1 MNTFINLLGNLKR
14 TEKNAPAYKSSLDP
28 LTDLFFLVL
37 YYRNDHSRLNNL
49 LKEIIEKY
57 GANTALKAI
66 FALRDP
72 RNGMG
77 ERAVPKKLLY
87 YLADISPDLIIKNLD
102 KVIEYGRVD
111 DLLTLLDTKIAEQT
125 AFFIKNN
132 IEKNQ
137 LFAKWLPR
145 DNKSLKNYAYILMNF
160 WKMKPKEYRKFI
172 TQNNKVVESQMTAN
186 KWHEIEYEKVPSRAA
201 LIYRNA
207 FSRHDNSR
215 YNLYL
220 EDVANNKA
228 KINTSVSTP
237 SDIVLKILKNSYDT
251 TLELA
256 WKNLKDFA
264 PDVSYLPVIDVSGSM
279 YNLSDSIYHALALG
293 TYFAQKNK
301 SDFRDIFLTFSENPE
316 FVKLEGE
323 NLLEILNN
331 LKKASWGYTT
341 NINKVFEL
349 ILNTIKS
356 GANKEDLPKN
366 ILILSDMEFDA
377 GVNTVT
383 NFDTWEKEFSK
394 QEVTLPQIVFWNLNT
409 RNMTFPVTM
418 HNNGTVLL
426 SGYNPQMLGML
437 NDVSNP
443 VQYVLSFIEKFP
455 INE

>member
-1 MNTFINLLGNLKR
+1 M
-14 TEKNAPAYKSSLDP
+14 
-28 LTDLFFLVL
+28 
-37 YYRNDHSRLNNL
+37 
-49 LKEIIEKY
+49 
-57 GANTALKAI
+57 
-66 FALRDP
+66 
-72 RNGMG
+72 
-77 ERAVPKKLLY
+77 
-87 YLADISPDLIIKNLD
+87 
-102 KVIEYGRVD
+102 
-111 DLLTLLDTKIAEQT
+111 LTLLDTKIAEQT

-349 ILNTIKS
+349 ILNTVKS

-437 NDVSNP
+437 NNVSNP
-443 VQYVLSFIEKFP
+443 VQYVLSFIENFS

>member
-1 MNTFINLLGNLKR
+1 M
-14 TEKNAPAYKSSLDP
+14 
-28 LTDLFFLVL
+28 
-37 YYRNDHSRLNNL
+37 
-49 LKEIIEKY
+49 
-57 GANTALKAI
+57 
-66 FALRDP
+66 
-72 RNGMG
+72 
-77 ERAVPKKLLY
+77 
-87 YLADISPDLIIKNLD
+87 
-102 KVIEYGRVD
+102 
-111 DLLTLLDTKIAEQT
+111 Q
-125 AFFIKNN
+125 
-132 IEKNQ
+132 
-137 LFAKWLPR
+137 
-145 DNKSLKNYAYILMNF
+145 
-160 WKMKPKEYRKFI
+160 
-172 TQNNKVVESQMTAN
+172 
-186 KWHEIEYEKVPSRAA
+186 
-201 LIYRNA
+201 
-207 FSRHDNSR
+207 
-215 YNLYL
+215 
-220 EDVANNKA
+220 
-228 KINTSVSTP
+228 
-237 SDIVLKILKNSYDT
+237 
-251 TLELA
+251 
-256 WKNLKDFA
+256 
-264 PDVSYLPVIDVSGSM
+264 
-279 YNLSDSIYHALALG
+279 
-293 TYFAQKNK
+293 QKNK

-349 ILNTIKS
+349 ILNTVKS

>member
-279 YNLSDSIYHALALG
+279 YNLSDSI
-293 TYFAQKNK
+293 
-301 SDFRDIFLTFSENPE
+301 
-316 FVKLEGE
+316 
-323 NLLEILNN
+323 
-331 LKKASWGYTT
+331 
-341 NINKVFEL
+341 
-349 ILNTIKS
+349 
-356 GANKEDLPKN
+356 
-366 ILILSDMEFDA
+366 
-377 GVNTVT
+377 
-383 NFDTWEKEFSK
+383 
-394 QEVTLPQIVFWNLNT
+394 
-409 RNMTFPVTM
+409 
-418 HNNGTVLL
+418 
-426 SGYNPQMLGML
+426 
-437 NDVSNP
+437 
-443 VQYVLSFIEKFP
+443 
-455 INE
+455 